1 MGNGPQKWSVK
12 MEKLFSV
19 AGTSALEGVVKF
31 RVANGS
37 AAARTK
43 VLVRSGHTDIKL
55 VDLAKPMSKEDAIAF
70 VKSQGSAFSAE
81 TATAT
86 KPAKVAKAPKQKTVK
101 LSTIVKKVSKKFV
114 AEKSVRAINASF
126 AAKTKEVPAEQLLAE
141 VGIQPTANSI
151 NEIAKIKA
159 KNLETMRRVSNK
171 LAALRNYN

>member
-1 MGNGPQKWSVK
+1 MVPQNTKGVK

-19 AGTSALEGVVKF
+19 AGTSNLEGVVKF

-43 VLVRSGHTDIKL
+43 VLERSGHTDIKL

-70 VKSQGSAFSAE
+70 VQSNGFN
-81 TATAT
+81 ATAAAPKPT
-86 KPAKVAKAPKQKTVK
+86 KAAKAPKQKTVK
-101 LSTIVKKVSKKFV
+101 MATIVKQVSKKFV
-114 AEKSVRAINASF
+114 AAKAS
-126 AAKTKEVPAEQLLAE
+126 KEVPAEQLLAE
-141 VGIQPTANSI
+141 VGIQPTTNSI

-159 KNLETMRRVSNK
+159 KNLETMRRVTNK

>member
-1 MGNGPQKWSVK
+1 

-43 VLVRSGHTDIKL
+43 VLTRSGHTDIKL

-70 VKSQGSAFSAE
+70 VKSQGFVAAAE
-81 TATAT
+81 TAT
-86 KPAKVAKAPKQKTVK
+86 KPAKEPKQKTVK
-101 LSTIVKKVSKKFV
+101 LTTIVKKVSKKFA

-126 AAKTKEVPAEQLLAE
+126 AAKTTKEVPAEQLLAE
-141 VGIQPTANSI
+141 VGIQPSANSI
-151 NEIAKIKA
+151 AEIAKIKA

-171 LAALRNYN
+171 LAALRSYN

>member
-1 MGNGPQKWSVK
+1 

-37 AAARTK
+37 ATARTK

-55 VDLAKPMSKEDAIAF
+55 VDLAKPMSKTDAIAF
-70 VKSQGSAFSAE
+70 VKSQGFIAAVAE
-81 TATAT
+81 

-101 LSTIVKKVSKKFV
+101 LSTIVKKVSKKFI

-126 AAKTKEVPAEQLLAE
+126 TAKTKEVPAEQLLAE

-151 NEIAKIKA
+151 AEIAKIKA
-159 KNLETMRRVSNK
+159 KNLETMRRVTNK
-171 LAALRNYN
+171 LAALRSY

>member
-1 MGNGPQKWSVK
+1 
-12 MEKLFSV
+12 MEKLFTV

-43 VLVRSGHTDIKL
+43 VLTRSGHTDIKL
-55 VDLAKPMSKEDAIAF
+55 VDLATPMSKEDAIAF

-101 LSTIVKKVSKKFV
+101 MATIVKQVSKKFA

-126 AAKTKEVPAEQLLAE
+126 AAKSAEVPAAE
-141 VGIQPTANSI
+141 TQPTANSI

-171 LAALRNYN
+171 LAALRSYN

>member
-1 MGNGPQKWSVK
+1 
-12 MEKLFSV
+12 MEKLFTV

-43 VLVRSGHTDIKL
+43 VLTRSGHTDIKL
-55 VDLAKPMSKEDAIAF
+55 VDLATPMSKDDAIAF

-101 LSTIVKKVSKKFV
+101 MATIVKQVSKKFA

-126 AAKTKEVPAEQLLAE
+126 AAKSAEVPAAE
-141 VGIQPTANSI
+141 TQPTANSI

-171 LAALRNYN
+171 LAALRSYN

>member
-1 MGNGPQKWSVK
+1 

-70 VKSQGSAFSAE
+70 VKSQGSAFAAE
-81 TATAT
+81 TAT

-101 LSTIVKKVSKKFV
+101 MATIVKQVSKKF
-114 AEKSVRAINASF
+114 I
-126 AAKTKEVPAEQLLAE
+126 AAKATKEVPAEQLLAE
-141 VGIQPTANSI
+141 VGIQPSANSI
-151 NEIAKIKA
+151 AEIAKIKA

-171 LAALRNYN
+171 LAALRSY

>member
-101 LSTIVKKVSKKFV
+101 MATIVKQVSKKFA

-126 AAKTKEVPAEQLLAE
+126 AAKSAEVPAAE
-141 VGIQPTANSI
+141 TQPTANSI

-171 LAALRNYN
+171 LAALRSY

>member
-1 MGNGPQKWSVK
+1 
-12 MEKLFSV
+12 MEKLFTV
-19 AGTSALEGVVKF
+19 VGTSALEGVVKF

-43 VLVRSGHTDIKL
+43 VLTRSGHTDIKL
-55 VDLAKPMSKEDAIAF
+55 VDLATPMSKEDAIAF

-81 TATAT
+81 TAAT

-101 LSTIVKKVSKKFV
+101 MATIVKQVSKKFA

-126 AAKTKEVPAEQLLAE
+126 TAKTKEVPAEQLLAE
-141 VGIQPTANSI
+141 VGIQPSANSM

-171 LAALRNYN
+171 LAALRSYN

>member
-1 MGNGPQKWSVK
+1 

-37 AAARTK
+37 AAARAK

-55 VDLAKPMSKEDAIAF
+55 VDLVKPMSKEDAIAF
-70 VKSQGSAFSAE
+70 VKSQGTAFSAE

-101 LSTIVKKVSKKFV
+101 LATIVKKVSKKF
-114 AEKSVRAINASF
+114 I
-126 AAKTKEVPAEQLLAE
+126 AAKASKEVPAEQLLAE

>member
-1 MGNGPQKWSVK
+1 
-12 MEKLFSV
+12 MEKMFTV

-43 VLVRSGHTDIKL
+43 VLARSGHTDIKL

-81 TATAT
+81 TAT
-86 KPAKVAKAPKQKTVK
+86 KPAKVAKAPKIKAVKTK
-101 LSTIVKKVSKKFV
+101 STKQSF
-114 AEKSVRAINASF
+114 EKSVRAMNAAF
-126 AAKTKEVPAEQLLAE
+126 KAKTTKEVPAEQLLAE
-141 VGIQPTANSI
+141 VGIQPSANSI

-159 KNLETMRRVSNK
+159 KNLETMRRVTNK
-171 LAALRNYN
+171 LDALRNYN

>member
-70 VKSQGSAFSAE
+70 VKSQGSAFAAE
-81 TATAT
+81 TAT

-101 LSTIVKKVSKKFV
+101 MATIVKQVSKKF
-114 AEKSVRAINASF
+114 I
-126 AAKTKEVPAEQLLAE
+126 AAKATKEVPAEQLLAE
-141 VGIQPTANSI
+141 VGIQPSANSI
-151 NEIAKIKA
+151 AEIAKIKA

-171 LAALRNYN
+171 LAALRSY

>member
-1 MGNGPQKWSVK
+1 

-37 AAARTK
+37 ASARTK

-55 VDLAKPMSKEDAIAF
+55 VDLTKPMSKTDAIAF
-70 VKSQGSAFSAE
+70 VKSQGFIAAVE
-81 TATAT
+81 TPTAT
-86 KPAKVAKAPKQKTVK
+86 KAPKQKTVK
-101 LSTIVKKVSKKFV
+101 LTTIVKKVSKKFA

-126 AAKTKEVPAEQLLAE
+126 AAKTAEAPAAE
-141 VGIQPTANSI
+141 TQPTANSI
-151 NEIAKIKA
+151 AEIAKIKA

-171 LAALRNYN
+171 LAALRSY

>member
-1 MGNGPQKWSVK
+1 

-55 VDLAKPMSKEDAIAF
+55 VDLAKPMSKADAIAF

-81 TATAT
+81 TTTAT
-86 KPAKVAKAPKQKTVK
+86 KPAKAPKQKTVK
-101 LSTIVKKVSKKFV
+101 LTTIVKKVSKKFA

-126 AAKTKEVPAEQLLAE
+126 AAKSAEVPAE
-141 VGIQPTANSI
+141 QPTANSI
-151 NEIAKIKA
+151 EEIAKIKA
-159 KNLETMRRVSNK
+159 KNLETMRRVTNK
-171 LAALRNYN
+171 LAALRSY

>member
-37 AAARTK
+37 ATARTK

-55 VDLAKPMSKEDAIAF
+55 VDLAKPMSKTDAIAF
-70 VKSQGSAFSAE
+70 VKSQGFIAAVE
-81 TATAT
+81 TPTAT
-86 KPAKVAKAPKQKTVK
+86 KAPKQKTVK
-101 LSTIVKKVSKKFV
+101 LTTIVKKVSKKFA

-151 NEIAKIKA
+151 EEIAKIKT
-159 KNLETMRRVSNK
+159 KNLETMRRVTNK
-171 LAALRNYN
+171 LAALRSY

>member
-1 MGNGPQKWSVK
+1 MT
-12 MEKLFSV
+12 KLFTV
-19 AGTSALEGVVKF
+19 AGTSNLEGLVKF

-43 VLVRSGHTDIKL
+43 VLERSGHTEIKL

-70 VKSQGSAFSAE
+70 VQSNGFN
-81 TATAT
+81 ATAAAPKLA
-86 KPAKVAKAPKQKTVK
+86 KPAKVAKVAKASKQKTVK
-101 LSTIVKKVSKKFV
+101 MATIVKQVSKKFV
-114 AEKSVRAINASF
+114 E
-126 AAKTKEVPAEQLLAE
+126 AKTSKEVPAEQLLAE